1 MSPEL
6 KKAIIRFVP
15 DYFSWDKDRQEQYR
29 VDTPEEDAF
38 KIRQF
43 LLRELFDISSSNSDE
58 VEEAWQA
65 MNEVQCSKL
74 NATLLPIQGI
84 GEDSFYLNEVFGSQ
98 KNLLSFET
106 LYDYDF
112 DDYKFQED
120 SRKREQKDYEEKPY
134 RGSLYLTWA
143 RLMID
148 DSFSYGVLSM
158 VAGYLYCQLDEYGND
173 YMEKLIPHEFTHGK
187 DHGKAE
193 GPGYRFDL
201 RIEAKG
207 LESQL
212 DELKH
217 RFWRHISEV
226 HERLMDEFDEKS
238 EKHVFIL
245 NQSQV
250 DDPSHHFLFTDKE
263 ILKRIH
269 FKTFMRCC
277 RAAEQTDHAFFFRKL
292 EEEKQ
297 LLTKYLD
304 KQYKDIMENFDP
316 KIVRLRKKHKVI
328 FHKDSGLDELLD

>member
-6 KKAIIRFVP
+6 KKAIIKFVP
-15 DYFSWDKDRQEQYR
+15 DYFSWDKKRQEQYR

-38 KIRQF
+38 KIMQF
-43 LLRELFDISSSNSDE
+43 LLRELFDISVSNDDE
-58 VEEAWQA
+58 VEEAKRA

-74 NATLLPIQGI
+74 NATLLPIKGI
-84 GEDSFYLNEVFGSQ
+84 GEDFFYLNEAFPSQ

-120 SRKREQKDYEEKPY
+120 SRKREQKDYEKKPY

-173 YMEKLIPHEFTHGK
+173 YMEKLIPHEFKHGK

-193 GPGYRFDL
+193 GPGYLFDL
-201 RIEAKG
+201 EIDANG

-217 RFWRHISEV
+217 RFWKHTCEV
-226 HERLMDEFDEKS
+226 HERLMDEFDKES
-238 EKHVFIL
+238 RQHVFIL

-250 DDPSHHFLFTDKE
+250 GDPSHHFLFTDKE

-277 RAAEQTDHAFFFRKL
+277 RAAEQTDHSFLFRKL

-297 LLTKYLD
+297 SLAKYLD
-304 KQYKDIMENFDP
+304 KQYKDIMKSFDP
-316 KIVRLRKKHKVI
+316 KIVRFRKKHKVI
-328 FHKDSGLDELLD
+328 FHRDSGLDELLD

>member
-6 KKAIIRFVP
+6 KKAIIKFVP
-15 DYFSWDKDRQEQYR
+15 DYFLWDQKRQEQYR
-29 VDTPEEDAF
+29 VDTPEDDAF

-43 LLRELFDISSSNSDE
+43 LLRELFDISVANDDE
-58 VEEAWQA
+58 LEEVWRA
-65 MNEVQCSKL
+65 MNEAQCSKL
-74 NATLLPIQGI
+74 NATLLPIKGI
-84 GEDSFYLNEVFGSQ
+84 GDDLFYLNEGFNSQ
-98 KNLLSFET
+98 YNLLSFET

-120 SRKREQKDYEEKPY
+120 SRKREQKDYVKKPY
-134 RGSLYLTWA
+134 RGTLYLTWA

-187 DHGKAE
+187 KHGKTE
-193 GPGYRFDL
+193 GPGFLFDL
-201 RIEAKG
+201 KVDAKG

-212 DELKH
+212 DELRH
-217 RFWRHISEV
+217 RFWKHISEV
-226 HERLMDEFDEKS
+226 HERLMDEFNIKS
-238 EKHVFIL
+238 TQRVIIL

-250 DDPSHHFLFTDKE
+250 GNPSHHFLFTDKE

-269 FKTFMRCC
+269 LKTFMRCC
-277 RAAEQTDHAFFFRKL
+277 RAAEQTDHSSLFRKL
-292 EEEKQ
+292 EEEKK

-316 KIVRLRKKHKVI
+316 KIIRFRKKYKVI
-328 FHKDSGLDELLD
+328 FHRDSGLGELLD

>member
-1 MSPEL
+1 MLPEL
-6 KKAIIRFVP
+6 KKAIMKFVP
-15 DYFSWDKDRQEQYR
+15 DYFSWDKKRQEQYR

-38 KIRQF
+38 KIMQY
-43 LLRELFDISSSNSDE
+43 LLRELFDISVYNDDE
-58 VEEAWQA
+58 VEDAWRA
-65 MNEVQCSKL
+65 MNEVQCSKI
-74 NATLLPIQGI
+74 NATLLPIKGI
-84 GEDSFYLNEVFGSQ
+84 GEDFFYLNEAFPSQ

-120 SRKREQKDYEEKPY
+120 SRKKEQKDYEKKPY

-148 DSFSYGVLSM
+148 DSFSYGLLSM

-173 YMEKLIPHEFTHGK
+173 YMEKLIPHEFIHGK
-187 DHGKAE
+187 NHGKAQ
-193 GPGYRFDL
+193 GDGYLFDL
-201 RIEAKG
+201 KIEAKG

-217 RFWRHISEV
+217 RFWKHLSEMY
-226 HERLMDEFDEKS
+226 ERLMDEFDKKS
-238 EKHVFIL
+238 KQRVFIL

-250 DDPSHHFLFTDKE
+250 GNPNHHFLFTDKE

-277 RAAEQTDHAFFFRKL
+277 CAAEQTDHSLLSRKL

-304 KQYKDIMENFDP
+304 NQYKDIMENFDP
-316 KIVRLRKKHKVI
+316 KIVRFRKKYKVI
-328 FHKDSGLDELLD
+328 FHRDSGFHELLD

>member
-6 KKAIIRFVP
+6 RKAIMKFVP
-15 DYFSWDKDRQEQYR
+15 DYFSWDKNRQEQYR

-38 KIRQF
+38 KIMQF
-43 LLRELFDISSSNSDE
+43 LLRELFDISVSNDDE
-58 VEEAWQA
+58 VEEAWRA
-65 MNEVQCSKL
+65 MNEVQCSKI
-74 NATLLPIQGI
+74 NATLLPIKGI
-84 GEDSFYLNEVFGSQ
+84 GEDFFYLNEAFPSQ

-112 DDYKFQED
+112 DDYTFQED
-120 SRKREQKDYEEKPY
+120 SREKEQKDYEKKPY

-173 YMEKLIPHEFTHGK
+173 YMEKLIPHEFIHGK
-187 DHGKAE
+187 NHGKAQ
-193 GPGYRFDL
+193 GDGYLFDL
-201 RIEAKG
+201 KIDANG

-217 RFWRHISEV
+217 GFWKHLNEV
-226 HERLMDEFDEKS
+226 YERLVDEFDKKS
-238 EKHVFIL
+238 KQRVFIL

-250 DDPSHHFLFTDKE
+250 GNPNHHFLFTDKE

-277 RAAEQTDHAFFFRKL
+277 RAAEQTDHSLLSRKL

-304 KQYKDIMENFDP
+304 NQYKDIMENFDP
-316 KIVRLRKKHKVI
+316 KIIRFRKKCKVI

>member
-1 MSPEL
+1 MLPEL
-6 KKAIIRFVP
+6 KKAIMKFVP
-15 DYFSWDKDRQEQYR
+15 DYFSWDKKRQEQYR

-38 KIRQF
+38 KIMQY
-43 LLRELFDISSSNSDE
+43 LLRELFDISVYNDDE
-58 VEEAWQA
+58 VEDAWRA
-65 MNEVQCSKL
+65 MNEVQCSKI
-74 NATLLPIQGI
+74 NDTLLPIKGI
-84 GEDSFYLNEVFGSQ
+84 GEDFFYLNEAFPSQ

-120 SRKREQKDYEEKPY
+120 SRKKEQKDYEKKPY

-148 DSFSYGVLSM
+148 DSFSYGLLSM

-173 YMEKLIPHEFTHGK
+173 YMEKLIPHEFIHGK
-187 DHGKAE
+187 NHGKAQ
-193 GPGYRFDL
+193 GDGYLFDL
-201 RIEAKG
+201 KIEAKG

-217 RFWRHISEV
+217 RFWKHLSEMY
-226 HERLMDEFDEKS
+226 ERLMDEFDKKS
-238 EKHVFIL
+238 KQRVFIL

-250 DDPSHHFLFTDKE
+250 GNPNHHFLFTDKE

-277 RAAEQTDHAFFFRKL
+277 CAAEQTDHSLLSRKL

-304 KQYKDIMENFDP
+304 NQYKDIMENFDP
-316 KIVRLRKKHKVI
+316 KIVRFRKKYKVI
-328 FHKDSGLDELLD
+328 FHRDSGFHELLD